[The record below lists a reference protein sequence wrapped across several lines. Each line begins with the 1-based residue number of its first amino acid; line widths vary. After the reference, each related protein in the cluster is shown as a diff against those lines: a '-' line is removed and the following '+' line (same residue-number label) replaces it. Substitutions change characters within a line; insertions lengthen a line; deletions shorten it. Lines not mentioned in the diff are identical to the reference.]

1 MIIIMGSVKIE
12 VSRVRDHMWG
22 DGAQR
27 THEQNTLERAIREA
41 RLAQEVTAASYLSG
55 LLR

>member
-12 VSRVRDHMWG
+12 VSRVRDHRWG

-27 THEQNTLERAIREA
+27 THEQNTLDRAIREA
-41 RLAQEVTAASYLSG
+41 RLAQEITVASYLG
-55 LLR
+55 RLR